1 MSIITKLREPK
12 IMGMAIFDWVMTIIG
27 YIVVWTKTGNRIP
40 LAQYLLSSF
49 HIAIISH
56 IAFGQDTTLTR
67 NFTGDGHV
75 CLKIFVFITTL
86 LTLFYPVVRRLYH
99 KKAKKRC
106 GRWLI

>member
-1 MSIITKLREPK
+1 MSYITKLREPK
-12 IMGMAIFDWVMTIIG
+12 IMDMSVFDSFINLLSIIG
-27 YIVVWTKTGNRIP
+27 IWTKVGNRIP
-40 LAQYLLSSF
+40 LAQLILSSF

-56 IAFGQDTTLTR
+56 IAFGQDTTLSR
-67 NFTGDGHV
+67 NFIGNGHV

-99 KKAKKRC
+99 KKAKKRN